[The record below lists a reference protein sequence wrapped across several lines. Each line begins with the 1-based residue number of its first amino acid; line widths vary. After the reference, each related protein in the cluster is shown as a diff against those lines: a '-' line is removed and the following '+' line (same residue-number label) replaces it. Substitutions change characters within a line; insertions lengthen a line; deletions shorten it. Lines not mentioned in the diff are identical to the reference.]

1 MPPKRKKYKIVKVSL
16 GYEPQFRS
24 PVFEPVSRLY
34 MELLENKTKVK
45 EGLRKLEFESKHFGG
60 STAPSLDVAHKEAM
74 EAINDVNK
82 DINESEEGVS
92 TLTTSSTTETS
103 KYNTGTSSPRDG
115 SMSPKVENKFLKTYQ
130 ESKEYSPPGSR
141 SSPRFEDET
150 QGDHL
155 HGSRRD
161 QGEYKAGMFKNL
173 LQPKGSGSNKFI
185 IGDDEEPLLPSP
197 MKSSPSQSPSGSRRR
212 DKSSGDS
219 LSKIMRGEISDEED
233 NHSYLSSS
241 VGLSSLHATAAIL
254 SSSKEES
261 YRPSSNIHIP
271 QVQKESHSISQPQQT
286 QSSRVIPSL
295 EAISKNQVPL
305 MSGGDVSSGPN
316 VANMSYTGTE
326 KDLQRKRDL
335 LYKFKIL
342 KRQYTNGFVPEVN
355 EYMDLH
361 DLEREYDSVTR
372 QLRLDD
378 QVENYKKYLTMGFW
392 GLEMVLKTFLKFQD
406 IDGFASQQI
415 AGLNQYE
422 KILLEIGEKHSVSM
436 SSQWPPELRLAG
448 MVFMNAAVFLGTRML
463 FKGGSSGIMSSLFG
477 GSSKPSSNSPPP
489 MNFGGSASS
498 GSSAP
503 KKKMRGPDLDIEDLD
518 AKKSN

>member
-34 MELLENKTKVK
+34 MELLENKSKVK
-45 EGLRKLEFESKHFGG
+45 EGLRKLEFESKQFGG
-60 STAPSLDVAHKEAM
+60 SMAPSLDVAHKEAM
-74 EAINDVNK
+74 EAMNDANK
-82 DINESEEGVS
+82 YINESDEGSLADGRIS
-92 TLTTSSTTETS
+92 TQGISTSTTSFSTNDTS
-103 KYNTGTSSPRDG
+103 QGSSSPRPNAQG
-115 SMSPKVENKFLKTYQ
+115 ENKFIKAYHEAK
-130 ESKEYSPPGSR
+130 ESTPPGSR
-141 SSPRFEDET
+141 SSPKFDDE
-150 QGDHL
+150 GDFDR
-155 HGSRRD
+155 GS

-173 LQPKGSGSNKFI
+173 LQPKGSSNKFI

-197 MKSSPSQSPSGSRRR
+197 SKSSPSGSPRRS
-212 DKSSGDS
+212 KAGGDS
-219 LSKIMRGEISDEED
+219 LSKIMRGEVSDDEDHSSIPAYSEFISGKP
-233 NHSYLSSS
+233 SSS
-241 VGLSSLHATAAIL
+241 ALSLSSLNATAASL

-261 YRPSSNIHIP
+261 YRP
-271 QVQKESHSISQPQQT
+271 QT
-286 QSSRVIPSL
+286 QAAPPAPVQAPPSRVIPSL

-316 VANMSYTGTE
+316 VANMTYTGTE
-326 KDLQRKRDL
+326 KDIQRKRDL

-355 EYMDLH
+355 EFMDLH

-392 GLEMVLKTFLKFQD
+392 GLEMVLKTFLKFYD
-406 IDGFASQQI
+406 IEGFANQQI
-415 AGLNQYE
+415 IGMNQYE

-463 FKGGSSGIMSSLFG
+463 FKGGSSNVMSSLFG
-477 GSSKPSSNSPPP
+477 GSSKPASSNPPP

>member
-16 GYEPQFRS
+16 GYEPQFRP
-24 PVFEPVSRLY
+24 PVFEHVSRLY
-34 MELLENKTKVK
+34 MELLENKSKIK
-45 EGLRKLEFESKHFGG
+45 EGLRKLEFESKQFGG
-60 STAPSLDVAHKEAM
+60 SIAPSIDVAHT

-82 DINESEEGVS
+82 DINESEEGMP
-92 TLTTSSTTETS
+92 STTQV
-103 KYNTGTSSPRDG
+103 TSSPRIHD
-115 SMSPKVENKFLKTYQ
+115 SHTETKLRNEQSENKFIKTYQ

-141 SSPRFEDET
+141 SVEKTWDET
-150 QGDHL
+150 NNKLRLSSSNDSNSQD
-155 HGSRRD
+155 
-161 QGEYKAGMFKNL
+161 EYKAGMFKSL
-173 LQPKGSGSNKFI
+173 LQPKSSNKFI
-185 IGDDEEPLLPSP
+185 IGDEEEPLFSSTPKSAS
-197 MKSSPSQSPSGSRRR
+197 SSPTRTNP
-212 DKSSGDS
+212 DGDS
-219 LSKIMRGEISDEED
+219 LSKIMRGEISDEEQE
-233 NHSYLSSS
+233 NLSS
-241 VGLSSLHATAAIL
+241 VGLSSLNASIAVSSTKESYGVSAPKVISQ
-254 SSSKEES
+254 SSSNPPPVKE
-261 YRPSSNIHIP
+261 
-271 QVQKESHSISQPQQT
+271 QG
-286 QSSRVIPSL
+286 RVIPSL

-372 QLRLDD
+372 QLRLDE
-378 QVENYKKYLTMGFW
+378 QVENYKKFLTMGFF

-406 IDGFASQQI
+406 IEGFASQQI
-415 AGLNQYE
+415 AGMNQYE
-422 KILLEIGEKHSVSM
+422 KILLEIGEKHSVSL

-448 MVFMNAAVFLGTRML
+448 MVFMNAAVFLGTKML

-477 GSSKPSSNSPPP
+477 GGSSSSSKPSSNSVPT
-489 MNFGGSASS
+489 FSS
-498 GSSAP
+498 TSAP

-518 AKKSN
+518 AKKIN

>member
-34 MELLENKTKVK
+34 MELLENKTKIK
-45 EGLRKLEFESKHFGG
+45 EGLRKLEFESKQFGG
-60 STAPSLDVAHKEAM
+60 SQAPSLDVAHKEAM
-74 EAINDVNK
+74 NDANK
-82 DINESEEGVS
+82 DINESDEGSLADGRVS
-92 TLTTSSTTETS
+92 GQGSSTFPTTETS
-103 KYNTGTSSPRDG
+103 QG
-115 SMSPKVENKFLKTYQ
+115 ENKFIKAYQ
-130 ESKEYSPPGSR
+130 EAKEYTPPGTR
-141 SSPRFEDET
+141 SSPNF
-150 QGDHL
+150 GD
-155 HGSRRD
+155 D

-173 LQPKGSGSNKFI
+173 LHPKGPSPQVGSSNKFI

-197 MKSSPSQSPSGSRRR
+197 SKSSPSGSPQRSKSGG
-212 DKSSGDS
+212 GDS
-219 LSKIMRGEISDEED
+219 LSKIMRGEISDEEED
-233 NHSYLSSS
+233 YASVPSYSEFISGKPSSS
-241 VGLSSLHATAAIL
+241 ALSLSSLNATAASL

-261 YRPSSNIHIP
+261 YRP
-271 QVQKESHSISQPQQT
+271 QT
-286 QSSRVIPSL
+286 QAAPPAPVQAPSSRVIPSL

-305 MSGGDVSSGPN
+305 MSSGDVSSGPN

-326 KDLQRKRDL
+326 KDIQRKRDL

-355 EYMDLH
+355 EFMDLH

-378 QVENYKKYLTMGFW
+378 QVENYKKYLMMGFW
-392 GLEMVLKTFLKFQD
+392 GLETVLKTFLKFQD
-406 IDGFASQQI
+406 IDGFATQQI
-415 AGLNQYE
+415 AGINQYE

-448 MVFMNAAVFLGTRML
+448 IVFMNAAVFLGTKML
-463 FKGGSSGIMSSLFG
+463 FKGGSSGMMSSFFG
-477 GSSKPSSNSPPP
+477 GSSKPASSSPPP
-489 MNFGGSASS
+489 MSFGGSTSF